1 MGDDSSIMRAVV
13 TGTVSVVV
21 ISLHVSPQLKRVV
34 EPQIVNHIEDAF
46 VNSTAEP
53 LETFNPNRS
62 MIR

>member
-34 EPQIVNHIEDAF
+34 EPQIVNHIEDALA
-46 VNSTAEP
+46 NSTAEP
-53 LETFNPNRS
+53 LETLNPNRS

>member
-34 EPQIVNHIEDAF
+34 EPQIENHIEDAF

-53 LETFNPNRS
+53 LETLNPNRS

>member
-1 MGDDSSIMRAVV
+1 MRAVV

-34 EPQIVNHIEDAF
+34 EPQIENHIEDAF
-46 VNSTAEP
+46 VNSTAKP

>member
-1 MGDDSSIMRAVV
+1 MRAVV

-53 LETFNPNRS
+53 LEILNPNRS